1 MAHSSSKFMYYSRR
15 LTILQTNIDHAPVD
29 GLKHLRTVNCR
40 NRKRIKMD
48 KLTDRPAGKRTNK
61 PTDERMTEERERERE
76 RGGEGRERERGGERG
91 GERQKV
97 KRIGIVSKES
107 RLWVFHNTRI
117 IQLHVFS
124 FHLNILI

>member
-15 LTILQTNIDHAPVD
+15 LTTLQTNIDHAPVD

-61 PTDERMTEERERERE
+61 PTDERMTEERERER
-76 RGGEGRERERGGERG
+76 GGEGRERERGGERG

-97 KRIGIVSKES
+97 KRTGIVSKES
-107 RLWVFHNTRI
+107 RLWFFHNTRK
-117 IQLHVFS
+117 LHVFS

>member
-1 MAHSSSKFMYYSRR
+1 MAHSSSKFMYYSLR

-61 PTDERMTEERERERE
+61 PTDERMTEERERERGGG
-76 RGGEGRERERGGERG
+76 GGEGKREGGRERGRERG
-91 GERQKV
+91 RETESQKNWNCI
-97 KRIGIVSKES
+97 KRIAPV
-107 RLWVFHNTRI
+107 VFP
-117 IQLHVFS
+117 
-124 FHLNILI
+124 

>member
-1 MAHSSSKFMYYSRR
+1 
-15 LTILQTNIDHAPVD
+15 
-29 GLKHLRTVNCR
+29 
-40 NRKRIKMD
+40 MD

-61 PTDERMTEERERERE
+61 PTDERMTEERER
-76 RGGEGRERERGGERG
+76 GGGGGRERERGGERG

-107 RLWVFHNTRI
+107 RLWFFHNTRK
-117 IQLHVFS
+117 LHVFS

>member
-1 MAHSSSKFMYYSRR
+1 MAHSSSKFMHYSRR

-76 RGGEGRERERGGERG
+76 GGGEGKRERERERGREI
-91 GERQKV
+91 ESQKNWNCI
-97 KRIGIVSKES
+97 KRIAPV
-107 RLWVFHNTRI
+107 VFP
-117 IQLHVFS
+117 
-124 FHLNILI
+124 

>member
-1 MAHSSSKFMYYSRR
+1 MYYSHR

-61 PTDERMTEERERERE
+61 PTDE
-76 RGGEGRERERGGERG
+76 
-91 GERQKV
+91 
-97 KRIGIVSKES
+97 
-107 RLWVFHNTRI
+107 
-117 IQLHVFS
+117 
-124 FHLNILI
+124 

>member
-61 PTDERMTEERERERE
+61 PTDERMTEEREREKG
-76 RGGEGRERERGGERG
+76 GGEGKREREREGGREI
-91 GERQKV
+91 ESQKNWNCI
-97 KRIGIVSKES
+97 KRIAPV
-107 RLWVFHNTRI
+107 VFP
-117 IQLHVFS
+117 
-124 FHLNILI
+124 

>member
-61 PTDERMTEERERERE
+61 PTDERMTEERQRE
-76 RGGEGRERERGGERG
+76 RGGGGGEGKRERGREKGRET
-91 GERQKV
+91 ESQKNWNCI
-97 KRIGIVSKES
+97 KRIAPV
-107 RLWVFHNTRI
+107 VFP
-117 IQLHVFS
+117 
-124 FHLNILI
+124 

>member
-15 LTILQTNIDHAPVD
+15 LTILQTNIDHAPV

-40 NRKRIKMD
+40 NRKRIKVD

-76 RGGEGRERERGGERG
+76 RGGGRERERGRERG
-91 GERQKV
+91 GER
-97 KRIGIVSKES
+97 
-107 RLWVFHNTRI
+107 
-117 IQLHVFS
+117 
-124 FHLNILI
+124 

>member
-1 MAHSSSKFMYYSRR
+1 MYYSRR

-61 PTDERMTEERERERE
+61 PTDERMTEERERGGGGVKERE
-76 RGGEGRERERGGERG
+76 GERD
-91 GERQKV
+91 RK
-97 KRIGIVSKES
+97 SKELELYQKNRAYGFS
-107 RLWVFHNTRI
+107 I
-117 IQLHVFS
+117 IQENSMFS
-124 FHLNILI
+124 LFT

>member
-29 GLKHLRTVNCR
+29 GLKHLRNVNCR

-61 PTDERMTEERERERE
+61 PTDERMTEETES
-76 RGGEGRERERGGERG
+76 
-91 GERQKV
+91 QNNWNCI
-97 KRIGIVSKES
+97 KRIAPV
-107 RLWVFHNTRI
+107 VFPQYKKTPCFLFSLEYINI
-117 IQLHVFS
+117 IERNSVK
-124 FHLNILI
+124 

>member
-40 NRKRIKMD
+40 NRKRIKME

-61 PTDERMTEERERERE
+61 PTDERMTVERERERG
-76 RGGEGRERERGGERG
+76 GGEGRERERGGERG

-107 RLWVFHNTRI
+107 RLWFFHNTRK
-117 IQLHVFS
+117 LHVFP

>member
-15 LTILQTNIDHAPVD
+15 LTILQTNIDHALVD

-61 PTDERMTEERERERE
+61 PTDERMTEERERGGGGGEGKRE
-76 RGGEGRERERGGERG
+76 RGIETGRDTES
-91 GERQKV
+91 QKNWNCI
-97 KRIGIVSKES
+97 KRIAPV
-107 RLWVFHNTRI
+107 VFP
-117 IQLHVFS
+117 
-124 FHLNILI
+124 

>member
-1 MAHSSSKFMYYSRR
+1 MYYSRR
-15 LTILQTNIDHAPVD
+15 LTILRTNIDHAPVD

-61 PTDERMTEERERERE
+61 PTDERMTEERERGGGGSER
-76 RGGEGRERERGGERG
+76 ERG

-97 KRIGIVSKES
+97 KRIRIISKES
-107 RLWVFHNTRI
+107 RLWFFHNTRK
-117 IQLHVFS
+117 LHVFS

>member
-61 PTDERMTEERERERE
+61 PTDEQMTEERERERG
-76 RGGEGRERERGGERG
+76 GGEGKRERGRET
-91 GERQKV
+91 ESQKNWNCI
-97 KRIGIVSKES
+97 KRIAPV
-107 RLWVFHNTRI
+107 VFP
-117 IQLHVFS
+117 
-124 FHLNILI
+124 

>member
-76 RGGEGRERERGGERG
+76 GGGGEGKRERGRE
-91 GERQKV
+91 KV

-107 RLWVFHNTRI
+107 RLWFFHNTRK
-117 IQLHVFS
+117 LHVFS

>member
-1 MAHSSSKFMYYSRR
+1 MAHSPSKFMYYSRR
-15 LTILQTNIDHAPVD
+15 LTILRTNIDHAPVD

-76 RGGEGRERERGGERG
+76 REGEGGRERER
-91 GERQKV
+91 V
-97 KRIGIVSKES
+97 KRIRIVSKES
-107 RLWVFHNTRI
+107 RLWFFHNTRK
-117 IQLHVFS
+117 LHVFS